1 MGIYRI
7 TNGAVG
13 KALPLTSV
21 GGAGVANIAD
31 VPVSSSAWLFENQ
44 SGTLGTNLNG
54 SVIYVGGAGNVRA
67 ILSGVEG
74 IQNKVTALNLDPTF
88 TGANPFYAG
97 FAAGS
102 GYVTGVNL
110 DTTVV
115 TTVPNSPATVPA
127 GLAVDI
133 IVPVPETNATALGTG
148 YTGTVGAPV
157 AFTTTGGTAGSS
169 GLIGIITGVNGTG
182 GITAF
187 TITRGGQGYAIN
199 DVLTFVSG
207 DGINGTMTLATAPNG
222 AVTEITINAGA
233 AAAGANYSV
242 GDIITV
248 EQANSN
254 GDCKFC
260 IRSVQSDLPEHI
272 GDAVTFTAV
281 PIGEILPVSVDY
293 IVATGTTAT
302 GLVACK

>member
-13 KALPLTSV
+13 KALSLTAV

-74 IQNKVTALNLDPTF
+74 VQNKVTALNLDTTF

-102 GYVTGVNL
+102 GYVQGNAVA
-110 DTTVV
+110 TTDV

-127 GLAVDI
+127 GLTVDI
-133 IVPVPETNATALGTG
+133 TAPVPFVNASTPGTG
-148 YTGTVGAPV
+148 YA
-157 AFTTTGGTAGSS
+157 TGGFTVTGGSGS
-169 GLIGIITGVNGTG
+169 GLTGVIDTITGGGATGPIGTFTITNGGINYTATDVLTIVDGAGTG
-182 GITAF
+182 GSITL
-187 TITRGGQGYAIN
+187 Q
-199 DVLTFVSG
+199 
-207 DGINGTMTLATAPNG
+207 TAPNG
-222 AVTEITINAGA
+222 AVTAIAIN
-233 AAAGANYSV
+233 AAGANYSV
-242 GDIITV
+242 GDVITV
-248 EQANSN
+248 AQAGS
-254 GDCKFC
+254 GLDCKFC
-260 IRSVQSDLPEHI
+260 IRSVQSDLPVI

>member
-13 KALPLTSV
+13 KALPLTAA

-54 SVIYVGGAGNVRA
+54 SVIYVGGAGNIRA

-74 IQNKVTALNLDPTF
+74 IQNKVTALNSNATF

-102 GYVTGVNL
+102 DYVTGVNL
-110 DTTVV
+110 STTVV

-133 IVPVPETNATALGTG
+133 IVPVPTTNATALGTG

-187 TITRGGQGYAIN
+187 TITRGGKGYAIN

-207 DGINGTMTLATAPNG
+207 DGINGTMTLSTAPNG
-222 AVTEITINAGA
+222 AVTEITINAAA

-260 IRSVQSDLPEHI
+260 IRSVQSDLPVI

>member
-13 KALPLTSV
+13 KALPLTAV

-54 SVIYVGGAGNVRA
+54 SVIYVGGAGNIRA

-74 IQNKVTALNLDPTF
+74 IQNKVTALNLDAIF

-102 GYVTGVNL
+102 GYVQGNAI
-110 DTTVV
+110 DTTDV
-115 TTVPNSPATVPA
+115 TTVPNSPATAPA
-127 GLAVDI
+127 GLTVDI
-133 IVPVPETNATALGTG
+133 TVPVPTTNALTPGSG
-148 YTGTVGAPV
+148 YGVGAFTV
-157 AFTTTGGTAGSS
+157 AQAGGLSGNILTLGAG
-169 GLIGIITGVNGTG
+169 GAIGTFEITDGGVNYKAG
-182 GITAF
+182 
-187 TITRGGQGYAIN
+187 
-199 DVLTFVSG
+199 DVLTIVQAG
-207 DGINGTMTLATAPNG
+207 GTEPATITLATAPNG
-222 AVTEITINAGA
+222 AVTAVVIN
-233 AAAGANYSV
+233 AAGANYSV

-248 EQANSN
+248 AQAGS
-254 GDCKFC
+254 GLDCKFC
-260 IRSVQSDLPEHI
+260 IRQVESDLPVI
-272 GDAVTFTAV
+272 GDSVTFTAV
-281 PIGEILPVSVDY
+281 PIGTILPVSVDY
-293 IVATGTTAT
+293 VVATGTTAT